1 VVAIRETSASEA
13 FFKVINVDG
22 RLVIIGF
29 SETSAGVRLL
39 RFGVNNT
46 AWRESTAGGDVG
58 SGRLED
64 IFHFATSLC
73 SGWRRVRLSR
83 WDIEDVQLSSGG
95 LLHNVLLCGIM
106 GDMVAIDDVVIP
118 ISASELEGMSTLESE
133 CAFPRARLGFRVLGL
148 RKRKLCFIAIP

>member
-46 AWRESTAGGDVG
+46 AWRESTALRDVG
-58 SGRLED
+58 SGRLEG

-73 SGWRRVRLSR
+73 GGWRRGRLSR
-83 WDIEDVQLSSGG
+83 WDIEDVQLSSSC
-95 LLHNVLLCGIM
+95 LLHNVFLGGIM
-106 GDMVAIDDVVIP
+106 GNMVAIDYVVIP
-118 ISASELEGMSTLESE
+118 VSASELEGMSTLESE